1 MYLLPLDQRM
11 PWPPGVVATAKKA
24 IYEGF
29 RQAADGAVVEAGVI
43 ADEASGAA
51 ILRDA
56 ATHGYA
62 AACAIGTIDD
72 PTADIDDA
80 VLHARACGASDWI
93 VVLHYNPDGR
103 RSTNAWQAERARRLC
118 AAARRDRHARI
129 LCDLVVPATKTQ
141 IERGVGAFDRDLLP
155 ELTAR
160 AISEL
165 VEAGVDPWAW
175 VIQGFERRP
184 DYLRVVRAAARGSH
198 GGGCFIRAAGHSDET
213 TRRLMATGL
222 SVPGVVGLVLSRAA
236 FWEPA
241 AAWMSGRTTRAAV
254 VATVASLFRTW
265 TNLSV
270 IERKVSSCDA

>member
-11 PWPPGVVATAKKA
+11 PWPTGVVATAKKA
-24 IYEGF
+24 IYDGF
-29 RQAADGAVVEAGVI
+29 RQAADGAMVEAGVI
-43 ADEASGAA
+43 ADKSSGAA

-56 ATHGYA
+56 AARGYA
-62 AACAIGTIDD
+62 AACALGTIDD
-72 PTADIDDA
+72 PAADIDDA
-80 VLHARACGASDWI
+80 VADARACGAADCMA
-93 VVLHYNPDGR
+93 VLQYNPDGR
-103 RSTNAWQAERARRLC
+103 RSTNVWQAARARRLC
-118 AAARRDRHARI
+118 DAARREPDARI

-141 IERGVGAFDRDLLP
+141 IARGVGAFDRDLLP

-184 DYLRVVRAAARGSH
+184 DYLRVVRAAERGRH
-198 GGGCFIRAAGHSDET
+198 GAGCFIRAAGHSDET

-222 SVPGVVGLVLSRAA
+222 SVPGVIGLVLSRAA

-241 AAWMSGRTTRAAV
+241 AAWMSGRTTRATV

-265 TNLSV
+265 ITLSV
-270 IERKVSSCDA
+270 MERKVS